1 MQCWISG
8 PSSQKKIDIKKQRAY
23 PETLSKTCSGGQPPS
38 GIFFCENRIYAR
50 ELPGTRKGRD
60 GLQAIETAHALFY
73 GEVVMEK
80 AILFDDV
87 FEAGQMLKTM
97 GHLIF
102 AMSLSEAKL
111 SAQDMENIGGFLDY
125 FGERIKEISY
135 EEGNELEARQD
146 QESVTNRKIEELA
159 ANVNEIRESLGR

>member
-1 MQCWISG
+1 
-8 PSSQKKIDIKKQRAY
+8 
-23 PETLSKTCSGGQPPS
+23 
-38 GIFFCENRIYAR
+38 
-50 ELPGTRKGRD
+50 
-60 GLQAIETAHALFY
+60 
-73 GEVVMEK
+73 MEK